1 MDRVWLTPFSAPLES
16 TRSPEVNSPNRRA
29 QKLND
34 PSSATGASVKTFY
47 AMRRANGDWFAVADK
62 GDLRMPIFKNRG
74 DAMTARLRD
83 SGMECFRPVT
93 FDASALEELR
103 RTDGHTASFLMIT
116 DPSRHLKHGLRLG
129 FSELAPLMMT

>member
-1 MDRVWLTPFSAPLES
+1 M
-16 TRSPEVNSPNRRA
+16 
-29 QKLND
+29 
-34 PSSATGASVKTFY
+34 KTFY

-62 GDLRMPIFKNRG
+62 GDLRMPIFRSSG

-83 SGMECFRPVT
+83 PDMVCFRPVM
-93 FDASALEELR
+93 FDAGVLEELR
-103 RTDGHTASFLMIT
+103 RTDGHSACFLMIS

>member
-1 MDRVWLTPFSAPLES
+1 M
-16 TRSPEVNSPNRRA
+16 
-29 QKLND
+29 
-34 PSSATGASVKTFY
+34 KTFY

-62 GDLRMPIFKNRG
+62 GHLRVPIFNSSG
-74 DAMTARLRD
+74 DATTARLRD

-103 RTDGHTASFLMIT
+103 RTDGQTASFLVII

-129 FSELAPLMMT
+129 FNELGPLMAT